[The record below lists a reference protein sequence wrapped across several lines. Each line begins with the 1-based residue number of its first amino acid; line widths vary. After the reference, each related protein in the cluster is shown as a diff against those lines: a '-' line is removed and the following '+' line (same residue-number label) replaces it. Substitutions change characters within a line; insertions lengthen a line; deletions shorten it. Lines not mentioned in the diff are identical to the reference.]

1 MKRDG
6 QIIDMFWERSEA
18 AVAETQKKYEKYCMY
33 IAENILGDREDAEE
47 CVNDAYLSL
56 WQSIP
61 PARPDDLPAYL
72 GRIVRNTSID
82 MLRRRKAA
90 KRGFG
95 ETEPISDELAA
106 CLGEIDSPADSY
118 CIRDAL
124 DRFLGR
130 LPKRTRIIFVQRYWY
145 MSPVRDIARDIG
157 MSEGS
162 VRVSLYRTRAE
173 LKEFLKKEGID
184 V

>member
-18 AVAETQKKYEKYCMY
+18 AVSETQKRYEKYCMY

-47 CVNDAYLSL
+47 CVNDAYLAL

-95 ETEPISDELAA
+95 KTEQISDELAA

-145 MSPVRDIARDIG
+145 MSTVRDIARDIG
-157 MSEGS
+157 MSEGNI
-162 VRVSLYRTRAE
+162 RVSLHRTRAE

>member
-95 ETEPISDELAA
+95 ETEQISDELAA
-106 CLGEIDSPADSY
+106 CLVEIDSPADSY

>member
-47 CVNDAYLSL
+47 CVNDAYLSM

-95 ETEPISDELAA
+95 ETEQISDELAA
-106 CLGEIDSPADSY
+106 SLGEIDSPANSY

>member
-1 MKRDG
+1 
-6 QIIDMFWERSEA
+6 MFWERSEA

-95 ETEPISDELAA
+95 ETEQISDELAA
-106 CLGEIDSPADSY
+106 CLWEIDSPADSY